1 MSKKKHNI
9 LIRYLP
15 VFGCI
20 STGLIYLGIGVVA
33 ILSFLKIKQG
43 GADEGSLLA
52 FLNSFL
58 VGKILTGAILI
69 GTICYIVWRI
79 FETIKDPYR
88 YGNDAKGIAR
98 RTGIGLSSIADVFI
112 AYSAIQVVFG
122 IWKYSGRWSA
132 RRTT

>member
-69 GTICYIVWRI
+69 GTIVI
-79 FETIKDPYR
+79 
-88 YGNDAKGIAR
+88 
-98 RTGIGLSSIADVFI
+98 LSGEFLKLSKILIDMEMT
-112 AYSAIQVVFG
+112 Q
-122 IWKYSGRWSA
+122 KE
-132 RRTT
+132 